1 MSPSADSS
9 GPEQAGAVLRRIA
22 LLLALPDDAM
32 DGEEWQDEVR
42 EIGRLDD
49 GGRSGG

>member
-1 MSPSADSS
+1 MTYL
-9 GPEQAGAVLRRIA
+9 QRRIA
-22 LLLALPDDAM
+22 LLLALPDDERE
-32 DGEEWQDEVR
+32 GEDWQDEVR